1 MVDDGTEEE
10 EDEASMP
17 RRCKNDDLEDSDK
30 DDTATNRREGNVK
43 DYEVLGDKDLD
54 LIAEA

>member
-17 RRCKNDDLEDSDK
+17 RRRKNDNLEYLE
-30 DDTATNRREGNVK
+30 EGNDGNGGESK
-43 DYEVLGDKDLD
+43 GRKR
-54 LIAEA
+54 